1 MHALLLVCA
10 SFLKK
15 KSHSIFFPSTEVS
28 TDFHHIGIFQ
38 ARMQMTCGLWF
49 SAVRISAR
57 LKRPVT
63 PEAFFYNF
71 LANVPPFCFSTTGPD
86 RAPETNN
93 LCDILMLTSYQRL
106 RVPAYSAAKHSHTWE
121 HRNCQSGSTWV
132 QKTMLGIF
140 FFSFAILYY
149 HNNHGLSNFFCRMKS
164 ICVEDQ
170 TLLCSCQQLG
180 RCILLHIYVTADAG
194 NGSCV
199 FADIRLYDLVNTCTW
214 QKFTEW
220 DVPWRCCNGSRV
232 SNVKLGF
239 SLYTLSLVAPRG
251 VKYEAASAVAYC
263 SL

>member
-1 MHALLLVCA
+1 
-10 SFLKK
+10 
-15 KSHSIFFPSTEVS
+15 
-28 TDFHHIGIFQ
+28 
-38 ARMQMTCGLWF
+38 MQMTCGLWF

-140 FFSFAILYY
+140 FFPHLLSFITITTMACPTFLQNEVCLRRRPNLIVQLPTVRKMHSFAYLCYSRRWKRLVCACRHASVWFSQY
-149 HNNHGLSNFFCRMKS
+149 MYMYQTKVHWMRCALKVLRWLSSVKR
-164 ICVEDQ
+164 Q
-170 TLLCSCQQLG
+170 TW
-180 RCILLHIYVTADAG
+180 I
-194 NGSCV
+194 
-199 FADIRLYDLVNTCTW
+199 
-214 QKFTEW
+214 
-220 DVPWRCCNGSRV
+220 
-232 SNVKLGF
+232 F
-239 SLYTLSLVAPRG
+239 SLHSVPRG
-251 VKYEAASAVAYC
+251 SPRGQIQSCECSGLPFIVMCLLFIKPRNYTAVQYACAEA
-263 SL
+263 